1 MMTDI
6 NFVIPISGYTGFP
19 VDRIVEALLSGSNVD
34 DVCTSFQRLSGD
46 DIYGDEPGFFYD
58 YLRGL
63 LQRYPEL
70 LSSVNAL
77 RDDNGKNKIEFH
89 VESLT

>member
-1 MMTDI
+1 MTSI
-6 NFVIPISGYTGFP
+6 NFVIPISGYTGFT

-46 DIYGDEPGFFYD
+46 DTYGDDLGFFYD

-63 LQRYPEL
+63 LERYPYVLE
-70 LSSVNAL
+70 SVNKL
-77 RDDNGKNKIEFH
+77 REDNGLG
-89 VESLT
+89 SLEV